1 MWGPDRRK
9 GQAHRVSLS
18 DKLSEST
25 KMKKIMGTLV
35 AVAVLAVAGIATAGD
50 ITGTIKSVAGRVVTL
65 TDGKSYTVPAAV
77 AGTPDMMGGLGADN
91 PVQITFTTDAAG
103 VNQVSKIGSVKAT
116 K

>member
-1 MWGPDRRK
+1 
-9 GQAHRVSLS
+9 
-18 DKLSEST
+18 
-25 KMKKIMGTLV
+25 MKKIMGALV

-65 TDGKSYTVPAAV
+65 KEDGKSYTVPAAV
-77 AGTPDMMGGLGADN
+77 AGQPDMMAGLGADN

>member
-1 MWGPDRRK
+1 
-9 GQAHRVSLS
+9 
-18 DKLSEST
+18 
-25 KMKKIMGTLV
+25 MKRILGALV
-35 AVAVLAVAGIATAGD
+35 AVAVLAVAGVATAADVTGVIKV
-50 ITGTIKSVAGRVVTL
+50 ITGRVVTL

-77 AGTPDMMGGLGADN
+77 AGQPDMMAGLAATN